1 MDFKEL
7 MENIK
12 KENGEVPRPLELL
25 GQLDEGQ
32 VMQFVG
38 QRQAAMSG
46 TSIPP
51 KYKALIAL
59 STGIALDS
67 PTCIL
72 NNAKQ
77 AKKAGATTEEIIEAF
92 AIAKF
97 AKSATAMASS
107 VPAFEWLMENN
118 NN

>member
-12 KENGEVPRPLELL
+12 KENGEIPKPLELL
-25 GQLDEGQ
+25 GQLDENQ

-38 QRQAAMSG
+38 QRQTAMSG
-46 TSIPP
+46 TAIPP

-59 STGIALDS
+59 SAGIALDS
-67 PTCIL
+67 PACIL

-77 AKKAGATTEEIIEAF
+77 AKKAGASTEEIIEAF

-107 VPAFEWLMENN
+107 MPAFEWLINN
-118 NN
+118 K